1 MTITRKHLALHQ
13 GSTFPACDARLLVP
27 LQAITMTPGDVDCG
41 NCVRTTLYRVV
52 VRVTEQV
59 AALPAALEVN
69 EAGCPTGNYAIP
81 EAVHRGH

>member
-13 GSTFPACDARLLVP
+13 GSTFPACDASLIVP
-27 LQAITMTPGDVDCG
+27 LKDLTMDSADVDCG

-52 VRVTEQV
+52 VRVTQQI
-59 AALPAALEVN
+59 ATLPAAAATPRP
-69 EAGCPTGNYAIP
+69 AGGHAIP